1 MFSRFEKR
9 SYKLERLD
17 TGDYTREEYELWL
30 KEAKWINR
38 WLGDLRALKLSLRD
52 ELADD
57 GRHPISVLD
66 VGAGSGELLKAAGE
80 TIGLRGSFLVG
91 AELNG
96 EAANSMAKRKAEFG
110 VIAVQ
115 CDALQLPF
123 ADGSF
128 DFVISSLFLH
138 HLADQ
143 QALTL
148 VEEMSRV
155 ARKRFFIIDLHRH
168 PVAYYLYKTFGPLLL
183 QRFTVED
190 GSLSIQRSFKP
201 DELSRLAKTAGITD
215 AVVQRRFP
223 FRLVLSGSL
232 NNKAA
237 L

>member
-17 TGDYTREEYELWL
+17 TGDHTREEYELWL

-38 WLGDLRALKLSLRD
+38 WLGDLRALRLSLRD
-52 ELADD
+52 ELSDW
-57 GRHPISVLD
+57 GRHRISVLD

-80 TIGLRGSFLVG
+80 AIGERGSFLVG

-96 EAANSMAKRKAEFG
+96 DAARSMAKREAEFG
-110 VIAVQ
+110 VVAVQ

-123 ADGSF
+123 ANGSF

-138 HLADQ
+138 HLDDQ

-148 VEEMSRV
+148 VKEMGRV

-168 PVAYYLYKTFGPLLL
+168 PAAYYIYETFGPLVL

-190 GSLSIQRSFKP
+190 GSLSILRSFKP
-201 DELSRLAKTAGITD
+201 DELIRLAKTARITN
-215 AVVQRRFP
+215 ALVQRRFP

-232 NNKAA
+232 NNQAA

>member
-38 WLGDLRALKLSLRD
+38 WLGDLRALRLSLRD
-52 ELADD
+52 EFKDD
-57 GRHPISVLD
+57 GQSRISVLD
-66 VGAGSGELLKAAGE
+66 VGAGSGELLKAAGDVV
-80 TIGLRGSFLVG
+80 GARASLLVG

-96 EAANSMAKRKAEFG
+96 EAARSMAKRKAEFG
-110 VIAVQ
+110 VLAVQ

-123 ADGSF
+123 ADNSF

-138 HLADQ
+138 HLDDQ
-143 QALTL
+143 QALDL
-148 VEEMSRV
+148 VKEMGRV

-168 PVAYYLYKTFGPLLL
+168 PAAYYLYKTLGPLIL
-183 QRFTVED
+183 QRFTIED
-190 GSLSIQRSFKP
+190 GSLSILRSFQP
-201 DELSRLAKTAGITD
+201 DELRNLSKTAGISDT
-215 AVVQRRFP
+215 VVKRRWA

-232 NNKAA
+232 NDGDT